1 MSGFKVN
8 FSVNNQ
14 LSTPSIHAAPFA
26 QRPAAGQPG
35 RVFIDS
41 DNPSTGIYRDTG
53 TTWVAIGNPSS
64 PDVDTLQIVT
74 GRGNTTTNSITVGAA
89 TTPSGTVDVRR
100 STAALNG
107 TNDWAFIGVNTPTIP
122 SGASF
127 GVNYVNAVYGSQAQT
142 FAGNATIGNTGL
154 NSAGNFINTLG
165 NSASGTITVAQGS
178 GTIRAIAGL
187 HAGIYY
193 NTPNAMTFTHVA
205 GIRTLQPINSGAVG
219 ASVTNYYGIHV
230 ADSTPSSGTISYT
243 NRWGIYQEGASDLNY
258 FAGNTGISTT
268 NPVTTTGYRQ
278 LTINSPQSGPS
289 YGSALDLQLNQSTR
303 FRFQCDSTSVTI
315 NSTTQYPIYFDGNGS
330 TKMTLFGNTGNL
342 AIGTTVDSGYRV
354 DLANGTLRVLD
365 GGANSIRIQQS
376 VGGVMG
382 MTFRLVNTEYGNIS
396 VDTGGGSMTMSSPYQ
411 VVILSNSIAVA
422 RFSTNGNV
430 SINTTTNNVHK
441 LEVAGTIGNSV
452 AFRNYVIGTGNSATA
467 ATYSF
472 YGNTNNGYY
481 SPSTDNQA
489 WTTAGLERMRLDASG
504 NFGINTAAPAA
515 RLHVNGTLRIDG
527 QSSGTAGGSSGQH
540 LIINL
545 DGTTYKIALLN
556 P

>member
-74 GRGNTTTNSITVGAA
+74 DRGNTTTNSITVGAA

-107 TNDWAFIGVNTPTIP
+107 TNDWALLGVNTPTIP

-142 FAGNATIGNTGL
+142 FAGNATIGNAGL

-219 ASVTNYYGIHV
+219 ASVTNYYGVQI
-230 ADSTPSSGTISYT
+230 ADSTPASGTISYT
-243 NRWGIYQEGASDLNY
+243 NRFGIYQEGASDINY
-258 FAGNTGISTT
+258 FAGRCGILTTSPTNLLTLVGSTT
-268 NPVTTTGYRQ
+268 GRGIDFVSQANFALVVGKINYETTND
-278 LTINSPQSGPS
+278 LFSIINTSSWGN
-289 YGSALDLQLNQSTR
+289 SALI
-303 FRFQCDSTSVTI
+303 FGTS
-315 NSTTQYPIYFDGNGS
+315 
-330 TKMTLFGNTGNL
+330 
-342 AIGTTVDSGYRV
+342 
-354 DLANGTLRVLD
+354 
-365 GGANSIRIQQS
+365 
-376 VGGVMG
+376 
-382 MTFRLVNTEYGNIS
+382 NTER
-396 VDTGGGSMTMSSPYQ
+396 
-411 VVILSNSIAVA
+411 A
-422 RFSTNGNV
+422 RFSVNGNFLMGTTTDAGQRLQV
-430 SINTTTNNVHK
+430 SGTTRLGGDTTIITTTNSRQITFENSTARAGVNISQPNSTLTFNNGNAFELYSNNVSFFTSTNTYFKGFQAAAQFRYQNGSNVDAWATIPDATVPYAWGRK
-441 LEVAGTIGNSV
+441 LCLTGGTTITTPNASAVLDIQSTTMGVLLPRMTDAQITGIATPANGLMAYSTDQNCP
-452 AFRNYVIGTGNSATA
+452 AFYDGTGWRKISHSA
-467 ATYSF
+467 
-472 YGNTNNGYY
+472 
-481 SPSTDNQA
+481 
-489 WTTAGLERMRLDASG
+489 L
-504 NFGINTAAPAA
+504 
-515 RLHVNGTLRIDG
+515 
-527 QSSGTAGGSSGQH
+527 
-540 LIINL
+540 
-545 DGTTYKIALLN
+545 
-556 P
+556 